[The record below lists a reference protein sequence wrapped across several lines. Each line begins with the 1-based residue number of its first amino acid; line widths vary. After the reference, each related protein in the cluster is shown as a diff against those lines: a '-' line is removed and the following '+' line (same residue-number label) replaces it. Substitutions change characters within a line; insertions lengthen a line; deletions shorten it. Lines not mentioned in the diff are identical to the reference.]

1 MGWNGSSTDG
11 GWLID
16 GDVEYTSRHTG
27 RSNSNR
33 IISCSETGL
42 RQRFPRCL
50 NRDVQMIEAGINYK
64 FEAGVDPASEVSKYS
79 RDPTEDE
86 NLQKQSQNPVADFV
100 SEPFQSKKIQDWA
113 VQSHPGGTQ
122 HSGGRAA
129 ASLIITSNWLAAPGQ
144 EWTVPIGGG
153 FGGVFRLE

>member
-100 SEPFQSKKIQDWA
+100 SVPFQS
-113 VQSHPGGTQ
+113 Q
-122 HSGGRAA
+122 HQFQHLGR
-129 ASLIITSNWLAAPGQ
+129 SI
-144 EWTVPIGGG
+144 
-153 FGGVFRLE
+153 